1 MNLDELQSVQSKE
14 RRNSSLQHLRDSFY
28 DDVGEYVAELKN
40 RRDLAADRA
49 EDPFSSPEVRRLTDE
64 IETAEEVVEKIYER
78 RMGKLVKQA
87 SLAAAGMNADTE
99 GMTVQERDLFD
110 DIVANIEANKESVLA
125 TFTGEEAD
133 PEPAEPAAAATG
145 VDAASMMGDSDGT
158 TPDQSAEAQSPGAA
172 TPGAEPDAAGS
183 PSRDAAG
190 TAGPSGP
197 GPAGDPTDET
207 PTLGDGTDDQ
217 DGTDEDGVDRPPAE
231 ADAILG
237 TDGAERTDGGAATA
251 DPPEAVAGGGSSGDS
266 RTDRVTIRVTTDVGS
281 IYGVDDREYDLERS
295 DVVQLPEQN
304 AEPLLQQDAAERL
317 DDD

>member
-49 EDPFSSPEVRRLTDE
+49 DDPFSSPEVRRLTDE

-87 SLAAAGMNADTE
+87 SLAAAGMSADTE
-99 GMTVQERDLFD
+99 GMTVQERELFD

-125 TFTGEEAD
+125 TLSGEEAD
-133 PEPAEPAAAATG
+133 PDPAETEAGDAG
-145 VDAASMMGDSDGT
+145 VGAASMMGKGEAGE
-158 TPDQSAEAQSPGAA
+158 PEQSAPTPEGA
-172 TPGAEPDAAGS
+172 TPSAETDAPSPAPGESSDAAAPAAPDTGGDPTEEAPTLGADPDAA
-183 PSRDAAG
+183 
-190 TAGPSGP
+190 
-197 GPAGDPTDET
+197 DE
-207 PTLGDGTDDQ
+207 GADD
-217 DGTDEDGVDRPPAE
+217 EADRPPAE

-237 TDGAERTDGGAATA
+237 TDGAERTDGGATTA
-251 DPPEAVAGGGSSGDS
+251 DPPEAVVGGGDGGAE
-266 RTDRVTIRVTTDVGS
+266 TDRVTVRVTTDVGS

-295 DVVQLPEQN
+295 DVVQLPAQN

>member
-87 SLAAAGMNADTE
+87 SLAAAGMTADTE
-99 GMTVQERDLFD
+99 GMTVQERELFD

-125 TFTGEEAD
+125 TLSGEEAD
-133 PEPAEPAAAATG
+133 PDPAQAETG
-145 VDAASMMGDSDGT
+145 DAGVGAASMMGKGEAGE
-158 TPDQSAEAQSPGAA
+158 PEQSAPTPEGPTPSAETDAPSPASGDEHGAA
-172 TPGAEPDAAGS
+172 APSAPDAGGDPTEEAPTLGAEPDEGD
-183 PSRDAAG
+183 DAAD
-190 TAGPSGP
+190 
-197 GPAGDPTDET
+197 GDDA
-207 PTLGDGTDDQ
+207 
-217 DGTDEDGVDRPPAE
+217 DRPPAE

-237 TDGAERTDGGAATA
+237 GDGAERTDGGTATA
-251 DPPEAVAGGGSSGDS
+251 DQQKAVVGGPNGDAE
-266 RTDRVTIRVTTDVGS
+266 TDRVTIRVTTDVGS

-295 DVVQLPEQN
+295 DVVQLPQQN

-317 DDD
+317 GQD

>member
-87 SLAAAGMNADTE
+87 SLAAAGMSADTE
-99 GMTVQERDLFD
+99 GMTVQERELFD
-110 DIVANIEANKESVLA
+110 QIVANIEDNKESVLA
-125 TFTGEEAD
+125 TLTGEEAD
-133 PEPAEPAAAATG
+133 PEPADVGGETD
-145 VDAASMMGDSDGT
+145 VDAASMMGD
-158 TPDQSAEAQSPGAA
+158 GAA
-172 TPGAEPDAAGS
+172 TGESTAQAEAAEPEPATPDRSPVETESTTPEPSADRSTTETRPDPVLGGEDAE
-183 PSRDAAG
+183 
-190 TAGPSGP
+190 
-197 GPAGDPTDET
+197 DE
-207 PTLGDGTDDQ
+207 
-217 DGTDEDGVDRPPAE
+217 ESDRPAAE
-231 ADAILG
+231 AGAVLSGD
-237 TDGAERTDGGAATA
+237 DGPERTDGGAATA
-251 DPPEAVAGGGSSGDS
+251 DPPEAVAGGGSSGRDDTD
-266 RTDRVTIRVTTDVGS
+266 TDRVTVRVTTDVGS

-317 DDD
+317 DD